1 MKADTFAKLLV
12 LQSVVDA
19 EVGWYLEHRPESTD
33 GFREGLIS
41 RVSDLLDQIDAL
53 DAVAAARTY
62 DAIVDFIAQI
72 PEDDEGIVEGAIRF
86 HRAMD
91 RTVERGMDRAELRLA
106 ATWAVAVHDML
117 EALAREYGAEPDDDP
132 EHRLRQRGRAVSLL
146 DRARY
151 AADRI
156 ATESGVASAGEL
168 VDAMERLTYA
178 IRYRGVA
185 PHDAEPLLRA
195 AQRQAARHRPSPLSR
210 IGAFVLGQVLSRDRR
225 RRRGDPPGGV
235 ERRRRSGTVPPG
247 ENV

>member
-1 MKADTFAKLLV
+1 MKADTFAKLLI

-62 DAIVDFIAQI
+62 DAIVDFISQI

-86 HRAMD
+86 RRAMA
-91 RTVERGMDRAELRLA
+91 RTVDRGMDRAELRLA
-106 ATWAVAVHDML
+106 ATWAVAVHDLL
-117 EALAREYGAEPDDDP
+117 ESLAREYGAEPDADP
-132 EHRLRQRGRAVSLL
+132 EQRLRQRGRAVALL
-146 DRARY
+146 DHARS

-156 ATESGVASAGEL
+156 ATEAGPADAGDLVAA
-168 VDAMERLTYA
+168 VERLTYA

-185 PHDAEPLLRA
+185 PHEAEPLLRA
-195 AQRQAARHRPSPLSR
+195 AQRHAARHRPSPLSR

-225 RRRGDPPGGV
+225 RRRSDPPGGV
-235 ERRRRSGTVPPG
+235 ERRRRGGTLPPG

>member
-1 MKADTFAKLLV
+1 
-12 LQSVVDA
+12 
-19 EVGWYLEHRPESTD
+19 
-33 GFREGLIS
+33 
-41 RVSDLLDQIDAL
+41 
-53 DAVAAARTY
+53 ARTY

-91 RTVERGMDRAELRLA
+91 RTVERGMDRAGLRLA

-195 AQRQAARHRPSPLSR
+195 AQRQA
-210 IGAFVLGQVLSRDRR
+210 
-225 RRRGDPPGGV
+225 
-235 ERRRRSGTVPPG
+235 
-247 ENV
+247 